1 MKKLMFLF
9 IAVVGFTVATEA
21 QVNVSINIGTQPA
34 WGPTGY
40 DHVDYYYMPDIE
52 SYYYVPDQV
61 YIYKS
66 GNSWHRSKQLPA
78 QYSSYDVY
86 NSHKVVINGVKKPY
100 LQNTKYKQE
109 YGSYKGKHDQTP
121 IRDSKE
127 EKYYVNR
134 NHPQHAQ
141 WEKEHPGNSNGNNN
155 ANNNRGN
162 NKGGNRGDNNGNKGD
177 RGNDGHNGDKH

>member
-1 MKKLMFLF
+1 MFLF

-21 QVNVSINIGTQPA
+21 QVNVSINLGTQPA

-66 GNSWHRSKQLPA
+66 GNSWRRSKQLPA

-86 NSHKVVINGVKKPY
+86 SGHKVVINGVKKPY
-100 LQNTKYKQE
+100 LQNTRYRQE
-109 YGSYKGKHDQTP
+109 YASYKGRHDQTP

-127 EKYYVNR
+127 EKYFENR

-141 WEKEHPGNSNGNNN
+141 WEKEHPGNNK
-155 ANNNRGN
+155 GN
-162 NKGGNRGDNNGNKGD
+162 NKGNSKGNNKRNNGNNGNKGNN
-177 RGNDGHNGDKH
+177 GNGHNGNKH

>member
-1 MKKLMFLF
+1 MFLF

-155 ANNNRGN
+155 ANNNKGN